1 MAAICNLHL
10 HLPWRLETHSR
21 SFYYFDQLRIYCDLI
36 VFRGWCWLFLIIS
49 VEQWKNEK
57 PQTHHFWSLFGFRRP
72 SPPNKTKAPLK
83 FYPWLST
90 FSSSFMTKWKRAS
103 WLYSTYRPEKHLKI
117 KTTPSGTHCVCM
129 IDSIKRSLRIYRPDD
144 MNVSDHSQS
153 FKFWYKLET
162 STNESIW

>member
-21 SFYYFDQLRIYCDLI
+21 SFYYFDQLIIYCDLI

-90 FSSSFMTKWKRAS
+90 FWSSFMAKSKRAL
-103 WLYSTYRPEKHLKI
+103 WLYFTYRPKKHLKV
-117 KTTPSGTHCVCM
+117 KTTPSGTCYVCM
-129 IDSIKRSLRIYRPDD
+129 IDSIKRSLLLHMYDWL
-144 MNVSDHSQS
+144 N
-153 FKFWYKLET
+153 
-162 STNESIW
+162 